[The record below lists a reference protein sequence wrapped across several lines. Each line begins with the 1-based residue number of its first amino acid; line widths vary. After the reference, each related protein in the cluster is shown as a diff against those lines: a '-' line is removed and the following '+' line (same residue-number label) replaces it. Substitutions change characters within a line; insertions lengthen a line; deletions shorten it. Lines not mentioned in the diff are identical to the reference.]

1 MAFTTIPPGF
11 QPNKSL
17 TRSPP
22 PGTHPNDKSNSNGL
36 PANFDLGFDYSSESD
51 SGPKTSRQRSLSTSG
66 TSTTRRMDFL
76 KDPGNLNQTK
86 GKRRL
91 SGGQREDPKPKKVTT
106 TASSLAAS
114 NCSAIIPLV
123 NRYEVLSDLE
133 SVEVTVM
140 ETNDITPQVNT
151 AYTAK
156 PPPIILKAV
165 NDFMMVAR
173 NVELVCVDK
182 VFFQGKSDNVKLQTA
197 TSDDHRAATA
207 YLKAQGV
214 EYYTF
219 TLSEDKK
226 FKQVIRGLVPS
237 ITPEEIVADLKKKG
251 LSEETQVTRMV
262 SMKVDKKPL
271 PLFLVTSDKASSSL
285 LAKITNLCYCCISV
299 ERYRNPQGPPQ
310 CYRCQKFGHM
320 QRFCT
325 TKPNCVK
332 CGKGHES
339 KSCQKPRQ
347 DNPSCCNCNGVH
359 TANYRGCTYFKQV
372 RDKMNG
378 VKHDRPVLQRQ
389 YVPASTPSHNPWIQ
403 THSVPV
409 NQGQYPRLPERS
421 TESQR
426 TVPVSGGASNP
437 LPQFDQSIRDLDF
450 PAIIN
455 WARTLMLAV
464 TSCNPQDMLTVI
476 ISHAMPLMLVK
487 SITSIQNGHP

>member
-1 MAFTTIPPGF
+1 MAPPPIPPGF
-11 QPNKSL
+11 QPDKSL

-22 PGTHPNDKSNSNGL
+22 GGHPIVESNSNGL
-36 PANFDLGFDYSSESD
+36 PATFDLGFDYSSESD
-51 SGPKTSRQRSLSTSG
+51 SEAPSYRQRSLSTSG

-76 KDPGNLNQTK
+76 KAPGNQKKMK

-91 SGGQREDPKPKKVTT
+91 SDEQREDPKLKKVTT
-106 TASSLAAS
+106 TASSSAAT
-114 NCSAIIPLV
+114 NFSANIPLV
-123 NRYEVLSDLE
+123 NRFEVLSDLE
-133 SVEVTVM
+133 GGEATVM
-140 ETNDITPQVNT
+140 ETTGTTPQVST
-151 AYTAK
+151 ASTAR

-165 NDFMMVAR
+165 IDFMTVAR

-182 VFFQGKSDNVKLQTA
+182 VVFQGKSDNVKLQTA

-214 EYYTF
+214 EFHTF

-237 ITPEEIVADLKKKG
+237 ITPEDIVANLKKKG
-251 LSEETQVTRMV
+251 LSEETQVTRMI
-262 SMKVDKKPL
+262 SMKADKKPL
-271 PLFLVTSDKASSSL
+271 PLFLVSSDKASASL
-285 LAKITNLCYCCISV
+285 LAKITTLCYCCISV

-339 KSCQKPRQ
+339 NTCQKPRQ
-347 DNPSCCNCNGVH
+347 DNPLCCNCNGVH

-378 VKHDRPVLQRQ
+378 VKHDRPASHRQ
-389 YVPASTPSHNPWIQ
+389 YVPAPTPSHNPWTQ
-403 THSVPV
+403 THPAPV
-409 NQGQYPRLPERS
+409 NQGQFPRLPERS
-421 TESQR
+421 IESHR
-426 TVPVSGGASNP
+426 AVPVSGGAP
-437 LPQFDQSIRDLDF
+437 ITLPQFDQSIRELDF
-450 PAIIN
+450 SAIIN

-464 TSCNPQDMLTVI
+464 TTCNPQDMLNVI